1 MDDILEWV
9 EGFLKVLEL
18 DEIKQSLGFS
28 ISIFIWLVEQKIIWE
43 LWVLEDEKEKL
54 FANSL
59 LNTIIQD
66 GSIRE
71 RSVLNV
77 VNSESWI
84 IIQIYK

>member
-66 GSIRE
+66 GGIRE

-77 VNSESWI
+77 FNSESWI

>member
-66 GSIRE
+66 GGIRE

>member
-9 EGFLKVLEL
+9 EDFLKVLEL

-66 GSIRE
+66 GGIRE